1 MYIEHVLNKHPII
14 GAIKD
19 IEDLE
24 GVAAEGMDVLFIL
37 RSKLSSL
44 NKMVIQAKELDTL
57 VFLHLDMVKGIG
69 NDREAIKYLA
79 EEIGIDGVVT
89 TKSYL
94 IKAAKKEDLITIQR
108 LFLLD
113 SESLRTGVNII
124 NNTKPDLIEVL
135 PGLVVP
141 EMIDRLEDKIDLP
154 MIAGGLIRDPLVVR
168 KVLNSKVLAIST
180 SDQELWKMN
189 FSKGSLSQPNEA

>member
-1 MYIEHVLNKHPII
+1 MYIEYLLKKKPII
-14 GAIKD
+14 GAIKQ

-24 GVAAEGMDVLFIL
+24 QVPQEKIAVLFVL
-37 RSKLSSL
+37 RSKLSNL
-44 NKMVIQAKELDTL
+44 DKIVEKAEELDVL
-57 VFLHLDMVKGIG
+57 FFLHMDMVKGIG
-69 NDREAIKYLA
+69 NDKEAIRYLA
-79 EEIGIDGVVT
+79 EMGVDGIVT

-94 IKAAKKEDLITIQR
+94 IKAAKKENLIAIQR

-141 EMIDRLEDKIDLP
+141 DMIDTLREKIEIP
-154 MIAGGLIRDPLVVR
+154 IIAGGLIRNQAQAEEILAEDVVG
-168 KVLNSKVLAIST
+168 LST
-180 SDQELWKMN
+180 SDKGLWQLDFTN
-189 FSKGSLSQPNEA
+189 